1 MSDND
6 DPFGRRE
13 RTIIRPNP
21 GGRRPPPPPGG
32 APPSATPN
40 SPVSYPAPHQPPV
53 PPPPYQQPP
62 YQPPPYQPPYQ
73 PPPQYPPPQY
83 PPPQYP
89 APQGGQA
96 NWDGWATTPAPPPVN
111 PYMQQAAA
119 SAPMTPAPASPHVSV
134 DLVIPGDPLARAA
147 ASLLLLLGRL
157 RASLSRAGTGQLMD
171 QVAQSI
177 VQFEADARAAGAP
190 SEQINAAKYAL
201 AATADD
207 IVQNLPSDD
216 RHLWTKYSMLV
227 RFFSERTGGV
237 KFFQELDRAKQNP
250 SVNLGLLE
258 IMHACLSLGF
268 EGVYRASAS
277 GGGAGALQGI
287 RRDLYETIRRAK
299 SRTIEDLS
307 PHWRGQTI
315 AIVARRFRVPVW
327 SIGAVAGALLLVV
340 YLVLRNMLS
349 GGAEAAALKMAR
361 LHPDSEITIAREVA
375 VKPPPDPPKRVSTQL
390 ERIRAA
396 LADEIMAKKVSA
408 DQTTSSIIIR
418 IGNLVL
424 FPSGAAK
431 VSDSFSPIAAKIAK
445 ALDKEPGAIRV
456 DGYSDTDPI
465 KTVTFPSNWELSE
478 ARAKSVANVLKASLS
493 KPERVTVSG
502 KGSDNPVAPND
513 TPANKAKNRRVE
525 VSIPRAD

>member
-1 MSDND
+1 MSDTD

-21 GGRRPPPPPGG
+21 GGRRPSPTPGG
-32 APPSATPN
+32 APPAATPT
-40 SPVSYPAPHQPPV
+40 SPVAYPAPPQPSYT
-53 PPPPYQQPP
+53 PPPAYTPP
-62 YQPPPYQPPYQ
+62 AYSPPPAHPPS
-73 PPPQYPPPQY
+73 
-83 PPPQYP
+83 
-89 APQGGQA
+89 QGGQA
-96 NWDGWATTPAPPPVN
+96 NWDGWATSPTPPPVN
-111 PYMQQAAA
+111 PYMQQAGA
-119 SAPMTPAPASPHVSV
+119 SAPMTPAPVSPHISV
-134 DLVIPGDPLARAA
+134 DLVPIAANPLMRSA

-157 RASLSRAGTGQLMD
+157 RASLSRAGSGQLMD

-177 VQFEADARAAGAP
+177 VQFEADARAAGVP
-190 SEQINAAKYAL
+190 TEQINPAKYAL

-207 IVQNLPSDD
+207 IVQNLPTDD

-250 SVNLGLLE
+250 AANLGLLE

-268 EGVYRASAS
+268 EGVYRASSS

-287 RRDLYETIRRAK
+287 RRDLYETIRRVQPK
-299 SRTIEDLS
+299 TIEDLS

-315 AIVARRFRVPVW
+315 GIIANRFRVPIW
-327 SIGAVAGALLLVV
+327 SIAAVAAVILLGI

-349 GGAEAAALKMAR
+349 NEAEAVALKMAN
-361 LHPDSEITIAREVA
+361 LHPDTEINIARETA
-375 VKPPPDPPKRVSTQL
+375 VKPPPDPPAHVSTQL

-396 LADEIMAKKVSA
+396 LADEILAGKVSA
-408 DQTTSSIIIR
+408 DQTATSIIIR

-431 VSDSFSPIAAKIAK
+431 VNDTFNPLAAKIAK
-445 ALDKEPGAIRV
+445 TLEKEPGGIRV

-465 KTVTFPSNWELSE
+465 KTVAFPSNWELSE
-478 ARAKSVANVLKASLS
+478 ARAKSVAGVLKTDLS
-493 KPERVTVSG
+493 KPDRVTVSG
-502 KGSDNPVAPND
+502 KGSDNPVAAND
-513 TPANKAKNRRVE
+513 TPDNKSKNRRVE
-525 VSIPRAD
+525 ISIPRAD

>member
-1 MSDND
+1 MSDTD

-21 GGRRPPPPPGG
+21 GGRRPTPAPGG
-32 APPSATPN
+32 APPAATPT
-40 SPVSYPAPHQPPV
+40 SPVAY
-53 PPPPYQQPP
+53 PPPPQPA
-62 YQPPPYQPPYQ
+62 YTPPPAYAPPA
-73 PPPQYPPPQY
+73 YPPPPAY
-83 PPPQYP
+83 SPPSS
-89 APQGGQA
+89 GQA
-96 NWDGWATTPAPPPVN
+96 NWDGWATSPTPQPVN
-111 PYMQQAAA
+111 PYMQQAGA
-119 SAPMTPAPASPHVSV
+119 SAPMTPAPVSPHISV
-134 DLVIPGDPLARAA
+134 DLVPISANPLMRAA

-177 VQFEADARAAGAP
+177 VQFEIDARAAGVP
-190 SEQINAAKYAL
+190 TEQINAAKYAL

-207 IVQNLPSDD
+207 IVQNLPTDD

-250 SVNLGLLE
+250 AANLGLLE

-268 EGVYRASAS
+268 EGVYRASSS

-287 RRDLYETIRRAK
+287 RRDLYETIRRVQPK
-299 SRTIEDLS
+299 TIEDLS

-315 AIVARRFRVPVW
+315 GIVANRFRVPIW
-327 SIGAVAGALLLVV
+327 SIAAVASVILLGV
-340 YLVLRNMLS
+340 YLFLRNMLS
-349 GGAEAAALKMAR
+349 NEAEALALKMAN
-361 LHPDSEITIAREVA
+361 LHPDTEINIFRETA
-375 VKPPPDPPKRVSTQL
+375 VKPPPDPPAHVSTQL

-396 LADEIMAKKVSA
+396 LADEILAGKVSA
-408 DQTTSSIIIR
+408 DQTATSIIIR

-431 VSDSFSPIAAKIAK
+431 VNDTFNPLASKIAK
-445 ALDKEPGAIRV
+445 TLDKEPGGIRI

-465 KTVTFPSNWELSE
+465 KTVAFPSNWELSE
-478 ARAKSVANVLKASLS
+478 ARAKSVAGVLKTDLS
-493 KPERVTVSG
+493 SPDRVTVSG
-502 KGSDNPVAPND
+502 KGSDNPVAAND
-513 TPANKAKNRRVE
+513 TPDNKAKNRRVE
-525 VSIPRAD
+525 ISIPRAD

>member
-21 GGRRPPPPPGG
+21 GGRRPAQSPGG
-32 APPSATPN
+32 APPAATPT
-40 SPVSYPAPHQPPV
+40 SPVAY
-53 PPPPYQQPP
+53 PPPAAPAYA
-62 YQPPPYQPPYQ
+62 PPPSYAPPAYPPQPAYQ
-73 PPPQYPPPQY
+73 PPPQGGQ
-83 PPPQYP
+83 
-89 APQGGQA
+89 GQA
-96 NWDGWATTPAPPPVN
+96 NWDGWATTPTPAPVN
-111 PYMQQAAA
+111 PYMQQAGA
-119 SAPMTPAPASPHVSV
+119 SAPMTPAPVSPHISV
-134 DLVIPGDPLARAA
+134 DLVAIAANPLMRASS
-147 ASLLLLLGRL
+147 SLLLLLGRL

-177 VQFEADARAAGAP
+177 VQFEADARESGIP
-190 SEQINAAKYAL
+190 PEQINAAKYAL

-207 IVQNLPSDD
+207 IVQNLPTDD

-250 SVNLGLLE
+250 AANLGLLE
-258 IMHACLSLGF
+258 IMHACLCLGF
-268 EGVYRASAS
+268 EGVYRASTS

-287 RRDLYETIRRAK
+287 RRDLYETIRRVQPK
-299 SRTIEDLS
+299 TIEDLS
-307 PHWRGQTI
+307 PHWRGQLI
-315 AIVARRFRVPVW
+315 GLVANRLRIPVW
-327 SIGAVAGALLLVV
+327 SIAAVASVLLLGA
-340 YLVLRNMLS
+340 YLVLRNLLS
-349 GGAEAAALKMAR
+349 GQAEAVALKMAR
-361 LHPDSEITIAREVA
+361 LNPETEINIARETA
-375 VKPPPDPPKRVSTQL
+375 VKPPPDPVRSSTQL

-396 LADEIMAKKVSA
+396 LADEILARKLSA
-408 DQTTSSIIIR
+408 DQTATSIIIR
-418 IGNLVL
+418 IGNVVL

-431 VSDSFSPIAAKIAK
+431 VNDTFNPLAAKIARS
-445 ALDKEPGAIRV
+445 LDKEPGAIRI

-478 ARAKSVANVLKASLS
+478 ARAKSVAGVLKTDLS
-493 KPERVTVSG
+493 QPERVTVSG

-513 TPANKAKNRRVE
+513 TVENKSKNRRVE